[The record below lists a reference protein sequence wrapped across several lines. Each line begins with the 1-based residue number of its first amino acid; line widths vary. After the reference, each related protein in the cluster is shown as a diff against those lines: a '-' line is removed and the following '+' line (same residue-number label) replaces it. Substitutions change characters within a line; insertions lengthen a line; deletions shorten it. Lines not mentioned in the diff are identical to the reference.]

1 MTPYWLLFAVW
12 AVGAVQFARRADRPR
27 SNILFIFVAALTALM
42 VGLRFDVGGDWLTYI
57 NIYQQIS
64 FQSLWDGLKL
74 SDPAYALFN
83 WISAQFDWGMWLPNL
98 VCAAVFMAGI
108 ARLANRQPNPWLTI
122 LVAVPYLIIV
132 VAMGYTRQAAAIGV
146 VCWALADARPDRL
159 LRLIATIFVAAL
171 FHKTAILI
179 LPIILVPVFRRNA
192 LFGILG
198 AGMFVVLFAV
208 TLLSSSEKFVNVYA
222 NSNYD
227 SQGAAVRIAM
237 NVVPAVLFLLLN
249 KRMDFSPF
257 LRSYWTLNAWLAI
270 ISVPALL
277 SVAASTGVDRM
288 ALFLIPLQMVMYGQL
303 PYILS
308 RSNAPNPAALFGVLG
323 YSLAVQF
330 VWLNYAV
337 NAQLWLPYLTF
348 LNQPTI

>member
-12 AVGAVQFARRADRPR
+12 AIGAIQFARRADRPR
-27 SNILFIFVAALTALM
+27 SNVLYVFAAALTALM
-42 VGLRFDVGGDWLTYI
+42 IGLRFEVGGDWFTYMSM
-57 NIYQQIS
+57 YEQIS
-64 FQSLWDGLKL
+64 FQSVVDGVQI
-74 SDPAYALFN
+74 SDPGYALLN
-83 WISAQFDWGMWLPNL
+83 WISGQLDWGMWLPNTA
-98 VCAAVFMAGI
+98 CGMIFMAGI
-108 ARLANRQPNPWLTI
+108 GRLANQQPNPWLAV

-159 LRLIATIFVAAL
+159 IRLIGTLFIGAL

-179 LPIILVPVFRRNA
+179 VPIVLVPVIRRNA

-198 AGMFVVLFAV
+198 VGTFALLFTV

-222 NSNYD
+222 NSDYD
-227 SQGAAVRIAM
+227 SQGAAIRVAM
-237 NVVPAVLFLLLN
+237 NVVPAIIFFLLG
-249 KRMDFSPF
+249 KRMNFTPF
-257 LRSYWTLNAWLAI
+257 LRSYWLMNSLLALV
-270 ISVPALL
+270 SVPLL
-277 SVAASTGVDRM
+277 LIVSASSGVDRM
-288 ALFLIPLQMVMYGQL
+288 ALFLIPLQMVVYGQL
-303 PYILS
+303 PYAMS
-308 RSNAPNPAALFGVLG
+308 RSNAPQTAVLFSVLG

-348 LNQPTI
+348 FNQPTI